1 MVKTSEVLEA
11 SHVYTR
17 EQLGEMFSIT
27 DATIYTGIFQPAGHE
42 SVWLFVTENK
52 TRDRTQYQDLL
63 DGDVL
68 DWDGQTKGRK
78 DHLIIEHKEHGLEL
92 LLFYR
97 RKKYEHP
104 GAGFRYEGPF
114 EYVSHEGSGPAHF
127 KLKRASG
134 LAELEVV
141 TTRAEIGAN
150 IITFHQTAHLHPE
163 RVRNLLS
170 TTRYWVGCLDDPLR
184 DEILLA
190 PSKFAGFKG
199 MTFKRYELAA
209 AGRTRS
215 PGGRFDG
222 HVARRSIE
230 EVVGEKYRKDEEL
243 AELLQQTG
251 RSMAGDDVDPFAKV
265 EQNKWR
271 FLMLEPR
278 RRYWGLMCNPEV
290 YRIREAI
297 SVLEEDTWVILKGDP
312 QPGDRLAIWK
322 ARGKGTHRG
331 IVALGEVVASPEVI
345 PPQPES
351 LPFWV
356 AGLVN
361 EPERR
366 IRFRYVVPPRE
377 HCWLE
382 DDESGLL
389 DGLSVANA
397 QGNKLYKI
405 TLGQWQDLV
414 AAMGGW
420 PGDDLVV
427 QQAVSGAAQEAT
439 ERAAARDRGQG
450 FSSSPE
456 RNKAI
461 EMHAMAAATVYFEDK
476 GYSVKDTSAHKPYD
490 LVASKD
496 EEFLYVEV
504 KGTTTV
510 GEQVILTKNE
520 VRHAQEHRDQMVLFI
535 LHDIVV
541 KDGED
546 GPVASGGMRRVL
558 WTWDVDEGDLTA
570 LSFTYKLPLHPASCT
585 EAS

>member
-1 MVKTSEVLEA
+1 
-11 SHVYTR
+11 
-17 EQLGEMFSIT
+17 
-27 DATIYTGIFQPAGHE
+27 
-42 SVWLFVTENK
+42 
-52 TRDRTQYQDLL
+52 
-63 DGDVL
+63 
-68 DWDGQTKGRK
+68 
-78 DHLIIEHKEHGLEL
+78 
-92 LLFYR
+92 
-97 RKKYEHP
+97 
-104 GAGFRYEGPF
+104 
-114 EYVSHEGSGPAHF
+114 
-127 KLKRASG
+127 
-134 LAELEVV
+134 
-141 TTRAEIGAN
+141 
-150 IITFHQTAHLHPE
+150 
-163 RVRNLLS
+163 
-170 TTRYWVGCLDDPLR
+170 
-184 DEILLA
+184 
-190 PSKFAGFKG
+190 
-199 MTFKRYELAA
+199 
-209 AGRTRS
+209 
-215 PGGRFDG
+215 
-222 HVARRSIE
+222 
-230 EVVGEKYRKDEEL
+230 
-243 AELLQQTG
+243 
-251 RSMAGDDVDPFAKV
+251 
-265 EQNKWR
+265 
-271 FLMLEPR
+271 
-278 RRYWGLMCNPEV
+278 
-290 YRIREAI
+290 
-297 SVLEEDTWVILKGDP
+297 
-312 QPGDRLAIWK
+312 
-322 ARGKGTHRG
+322 
-331 IVALGEVVASPEVI
+331 
-345 PPQPES
+345 
-351 LPFWV
+351 
-356 AGLVN
+356 
-361 EPERR
+361 
-366 IRFRYVVPPRE
+366 
-377 HCWLE
+377 LE